1 MDVKVHLINN
11 RERFAAVAY
20 DENGKRYLIR
30 GTTGGTTVESETSA
44 VLQVLAVALKRDF
57 NVFQMITTT
66 ESVYCLWKILQYL
79 KGIAE
84 LEASEDSMEHWRGF
98 LAKSNMKLC
107 RTIMRDKG
115 REYGN
120 L

>member
-1 MDVKVHLINN
+1 MDLEKKFDEMSQE
-11 RERFAAVAY
+11 ERDGIEPAF
-20 DENGKRYLIR
+20 
-30 GTTGGTTVESETSA
+30 SEWNEMFEKAKASGD
-44 VLQVLAVALKRDF
+44 DF

-79 KGIAE
+79 KGVAE